1 MTPVPSPASPSA
13 LEGKDV
19 PAGTPPPRPPRPTA
33 GALLGLARLS
43 HDLRYRRR
51 RFRQAAG
58 GLLAVTLA
66 VLSTPRPGW
75 FAAGVGLAALGFLVR
90 LWAAGHV
97 HKNAELARE
106 GPYALVRH
114 PLYTGNLLL
123 GLGFALASG
132 WIWALPLTALV
143 FFAFY
148 PDAVRYEDAKLER
161 LFGAPWREWAAS
173 TPARRHI
180 STKTSDTA
188 GSSSTRRTGAPSTGY
203 SRTSTC
209 WRGCAVSSRSA
220 ATGRRPRS
228 AS

>member
-1 MTPVPSPASPSA
+1 M
-13 LEGKDV
+13 
-19 PAGTPPPRPPRPTA
+19 
-33 GALLGLARLS
+33 ARLS

-173 TPARRHI
+173 TPALVPRVRRP
-180 STKTSDTA
+180 DLA
-188 GSSSTRRTGAPSTGY
+188 L
-203 SRTSTC
+203 
-209 WRGCAVSSRSA
+209 WRGQWSLRRCLVANGEPLYVAVGLALLFYVGVR
-220 ATGRRPRS
+220 
-228 AS
+228 